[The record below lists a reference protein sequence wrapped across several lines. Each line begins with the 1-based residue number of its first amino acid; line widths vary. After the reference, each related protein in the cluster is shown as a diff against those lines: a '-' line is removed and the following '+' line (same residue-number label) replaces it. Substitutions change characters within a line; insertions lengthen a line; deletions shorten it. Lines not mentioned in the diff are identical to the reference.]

1 MNNKTKPQIRHNVQD
16 MIRRR
21 MAKNAKIKEKKAEN
35 LNPKLL
41 IYSFLTDINKKLH
54 KASNDVERYWI
65 VEDLP
70 IQLQKNVSLIDPYV
84 INIDIHFVGENTAN
98 IAVDK
103 VSIYWSQDYVEKNQV
118 ESELH
123 LDVMSAFM
131 EELGF

>member
-1 MNNKTKPQIRHNVQD
+1 MSTYTPKHSVQD
-16 MIRRR
+16 AIRRR

-41 IYSFLTDINKKLH
+41 IYSFLTDINKKLS

>member
-1 MNNKTKPQIRHNVQD
+1 MSTYTKRHSVHD

-21 MAKNAKIKEKKAEN
+21 MMKNAKIKEKKADN

-41 IYSFLTDINKKLH
+41 INSFLSDINKKLR

-70 IQLQKNVSLIDPYV
+70 HQLQKNVHLIDPYV
-84 INIDIHFVGENTAN
+84 IKIDIHFVGENTAE

-103 VSIYWSQDYVEKNQV
+103 VSIYWSQDYVDKNQV

>member
-1 MNNKTKPQIRHNVQD
+1 MSTYTPKHSVQD
-16 MIRRR
+16 AIRRR

-84 INIDIHFVGENTAN
+84 VNIDIHFVGENTAN

>member
-1 MNNKTKPQIRHNVQD
+1 MSTYTPKHSVQD
-16 MIRRR
+16 AIRRR

-41 IYSFLTDINKKLH
+41 IYSFLTDINKKLS

-70 IQLQKNVSLIDPYV
+70 SQLQKNVSLIDPYV
-84 INIDIHFVGENTAN
+84 VNIDIHFVGENTSN